1 MDAARRILR
10 DRDIDFVGSGVE
22 RTRLRDDA
30 MQLQDRLSSFMAE
43 VESLRH
49 KTREQ
54 TAQLEAFRENEKAL
68 HERLAVKD
76 NLITELQQGAVHGE
90 MWIPEAELRSLWQ
103 GLSNLTLTHAP
114 HSVTTL

>member
-1 MDAARRILR
+1 VDAARRILR
-10 DRDIDFVGSGVE
+10 ERDIDFVGSGAE

-49 KTREQ
+49 TTREQ

-68 HERLAVKD
+68 HERLSVKD
-76 NLITELQQGAVHGE
+76 NLITELQQGAVEDRHG
-90 MWIPEAELRSLWQ
+90 SQ
-103 GLSNLTLTHAP
+103 GRGCFFSGKDQLLTHTSLSIFAP
-114 HSVTTL
+114 